1 MQYVNSVNCDPCGT
15 DGVQGICAA
24 GYHIPSDLEWSHYEW
39 CVENDPG
46 YTLSYFQNS
55 TGWRGSIVGQKL
67 KATSSNTPPW
77 NGTNASGFTA
87 LPAGGRGNGG
97 GFNYLGSFAYFWSAT
112 EASATNA
119 LVLQPQHGR
128 LAERPEQH
136 RQDTRLLRPL
146 PPELTL

>member
-112 EASATNA
+112 EYSAATAWSRYLYTGDWQSHRNA
-119 LVLQPQHGR
+119 TYKTSGFSVRCLQN
-128 LAERPEQH
+128 
-136 RQDTRLLRPL
+136 
-146 PPELTL
+146 

>member
-97 GFNYLGSFAYFWSAT
+97 GFNYLGSYGYFWSAAET
-112 EASATNA
+112 ISP
-119 LVLQPQHGR
+119 VL
-128 LAERPEQH
+128 AWY
-136 RQDTRLLRPL
+136 RLLNTGNWQSSRNTIVKTFGFSVRCL
-146 PPELTL
+146 QN